1 MTSSRCPGQLGE
13 HGPSNQGGGTRLTWE
28 VSTTSKEGLGTRKG
42 STLQAKGMLTEVF
55 CQIRIERKCGKLK
68 SSVTC
73 VVELARVSSVR
84 RIMNS
89 ATWVLDWI

>member
-1 MTSSRCPGQLGE
+1 M
-13 HGPSNQGGGTRLTWE
+13 TWE

-55 CQIRIERKCGKLK
+55 CQLRIERKCRRLK

-73 VVELARVSSVR
+73 VVELAREVR
-84 RIMNS
+84 DNNR
-89 ATWVLDWI
+89 VLMKEDMY